1 MEISNEVT
9 EEEYN
14 EALKNKELLRKKL
27 FDLRYEQYEHK
38 KDTQKSIEINELIN
52 DKPYSLNLFVADNKS
67 LFTPSVSVFPPVITL
82 FLIRLSFVCSLIL
95 IEGIYNATPSNIEL
109 LPLVIIEIAKL
120 SSKYLLNFN
129 LRNSGT

>member
-1 MEISNEVT
+1 M
-9 EEEYN
+9 
-14 EALKNKELLRKKL
+14 
-27 FDLRYEQYEHK
+27 
-38 KDTQKSIEINELIN
+38 NELIN
-52 DKPYSLNLFVADNKS
+52 VKLYSLNLFVADNNS

-82 FLIRLSFVCSLIL
+82 FLIELSFVCSLIL
-95 IEGIYNATPSNIEL
+95 TDGIYNATPSNIEL